1 MDMEE
6 FEVEYIKVEV
16 KEFKVEVKE
25 FKVGG
30 YRFFLKKGI
39 DYRLFNS

>member
-1 MDMEE
+1 LKE
-6 FEVEYIKVEV
+6 FKVEV
-16 KEFKVEVKE
+16 KEFKVELKE